1 LKLLLIF
8 LIASFCKIFFNKF
21 TKIHFLKITT
31 KHITYDTNQHTCKNC
46 NHNFHGKICNQCGE
60 KVFDEKQLTAKY
72 FFHQVLDFFW
82 HWESKVLKSIKLN
95 FLKPGFITKE
105 NINGIRVPYAKPIQL
120 YLVVAF
126 LFYIIVSKVG
136 ATDYIPSHEDHYYFS
151 LSNYKLFTWAK
162 PIDTWAING
171 IDSLWERKGRELQ
184 MPIED
189 LFKEEYS
196 KSDSLII
203 NNVGNTDSV
212 VLSINKIPILAY
224 NKMRMVRQRLYN
236 NSIGAF
242 SKTFIFV
249 LLPFFAAFFF
259 LFFFKKIKYF
269 GASLMLATHFMIYN
283 LCFYSLIVLI
293 NLATSFTGYHKNLLM
308 LPFNRLLFNDTTT
321 PFSELI
327 FGSPFEFL
335 HLVFWMPW
343 LFIAFKRMFNTTWWK
358 NLIISYLCSRV
369 FFYLIFGVLK
379 KLLIAFTIWTMH
391 G

>member
-1 LKLLLIF
+1 V
-8 LIASFCKIFFNKF
+8 
-21 TKIHFLKITT
+21 KITT
-31 KHITYDTNQHTCKNC
+31 KHITYDTEMQTCKNC
-46 NHNFHGKICNQCGE
+46 GHIFKGKICNQCGE

-72 FFHQVLDFFW
+72 FFHQVIDFFW

-136 ATDYIPSHEDHYYFS
+136 VTDYIPSHEDHNYFA
-151 LSNYKLFTWAK
+151 LSKHTLFKWAE
-162 PIDTWAING
+162 PIDEWAVNG

-184 MPIED
+184 LPIE
-189 LFKEEYS
+189 
-196 KSDSLII
+196 KSLATYNLRNDSLVLNSIDDK
-203 NNVGNTDSV
+203 DSI
-212 VLSINKIPILAY
+212 VLKKGEIPIIAF
-224 NKMRMVRQRLYN
+224 NKMRSIRLRLYY
-236 NSIGAF
+236 NSVAAF

-249 LLPFFAAFFF
+249 LLPFFAGFFF
-259 LFFFKKIKYF
+259 LLFFKKIKYY

-283 LCFYSLIVLI
+283 LCFYSLIALI
-293 NLATSFTGYHKNLLM
+293 NFLTSFTGYHKSLVM
-308 LPFNRLLFNDTTT
+308 YPFNKLLFNDTTT
-321 PFSELI
+321 PFSEFI

-335 HLVFWMPW
+335 HLLFWMPW
-343 LFIAFKRMFNTTWWK
+343 LYIASKRLFNTPWWK
-358 NLIISYLCSRV
+358 NLLISYVCSRV